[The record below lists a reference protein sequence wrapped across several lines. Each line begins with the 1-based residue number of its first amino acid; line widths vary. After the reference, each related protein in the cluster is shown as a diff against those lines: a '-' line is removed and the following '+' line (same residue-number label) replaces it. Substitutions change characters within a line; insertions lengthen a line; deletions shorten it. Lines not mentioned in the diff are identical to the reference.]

1 MFGGFHS
8 TARNSSVRSG
18 AADLPEHD
26 EEEELAEHVNERRGP
41 SSSEEAEE
49 RRRGRDGRNSIWPKL
64 WNCRIVLAQWRGM
77 GLGM

>member
-18 AADLPEHD
+18 AADLPDHD
-26 EEEELAEHVNERRGP
+26 EEEELAEHDIERRGP

-49 RRRGRDGRNSIWPKL
+49 RRRGRVGCNASPSGGGMQGGRVVNWS
-64 WNCRIVLAQWRGM
+64 M
-77 GLGM
+77 

>member
-18 AADLPEHD
+18 AADLPDHD
-26 EEEELAEHVNERRGP
+26 EEEELAEHDERRGP

-49 RRRGRDGRNSIWPKL
+49 RRRGRDGEEFDMAEAMEL
-64 WNCRIVLAQWRGM
+64 
-77 GLGM
+77 

>member
-1 MFGGFHS
+1 MIGGGMFGGFHT

-26 EEEELAEHVNERRGP
+26 EEEEDEGRKP

-49 RRRGRDGRNSIWPKL
+49 RRRGREGEEFDMAEAMEL
-64 WNCRIVLAQWRGM
+64 
-77 GLGM
+77 